1 VLLLLAS
8 QLSFQW
14 YRQEKQNAVVKEP
27 PKEDTEQDVE
37 EFFQRGKLVARG
49 LDADEEARHAEEAN
63 ALIAEI
69 ERETPEVILPEEKP
83 VEPTIEEKVET
94 VVEPTAEV
102 VEPVVE
108 DDTEIIEA
116 AESNEKAA
124 MQRWKA
130 EHPNSSVKH
139 QRHLL
144 EVGVIT
150 QLPWEQYLEPE
161 EVGEDQQAAIEATR
175 WAQEQ
180 IDASKKKDSELDG
193 ENRGSADQTNSGG
206 ITGYVQNAE
215 QSDETLWQRVKK
227 AKEQ

>member
-1 VLLLLAS
+1 
-8 QLSFQW
+8 LSFQW
-14 YRQEKQNAVVKEP
+14 YRQEKEQKQEQEKSAPE
-27 PKEDTEQDVE
+27 EDTEQDVE

-49 LDADEEARHAEEAN
+49 LDADEEARRAEEAN

-83 VEPTIEEKVET
+83 VDPKVEEPVVESTVET
-94 VVEPTAEV
+94 VVEPTVEV

-116 AESNEKAA
+116 AEINEKAA

-144 EVGVIT
+144 EIGVIS

-161 EVGEDQQAAIEATR
+161 EVGEDQQAAIEAAR

-180 IDASKKKDSELDG
+180 IDASKKKDSKLDG
-193 ENRGSADQTNSGG
+193 ESRGSADQTNSGG